1 MKINEKY
8 SIESSKLNVIVYEHF
23 TVKDKELKKPVGYLS
38 SINQAF
44 KFLIDR
50 EVKGSGMEDFKI
62 IMNKIEELR
71 IDLEKCLN
79 CENVTKREVLKW
91 EM

>member
-8 SIESSKLNVIVYEHF
+8 SIESTELNITVYEHF
-23 TVKDKELKKPVGYLS
+23 TIKGKDYKKPVGYLTTLD
-38 SINQAF
+38 QAF

-50 EVKGSGMEDFKI
+50 EIKGTGMKDFNL

-71 IDLEKCLN
+71 IDIMECLKN
-79 CENVTKREVLKW
+79 EN
-91 EM
+91 

>member
-8 SIESSKLNVIVYEHF
+8 SIESSELNVTVYEHF
-23 TVKDKELKKPVGYLS
+23 IVKDKEVKKPIGYLS

-44 KFLIDR
+44 NFLIDR
-50 EVKGSGMEDFKI
+50 EVKGTGMRDFKI

-71 IDLEKCLN
+71 NEIEKCLN
-79 CENVTKREVLKW
+79 CKKEV
-91 EM
+91 

>member
-8 SIESSKLNVIVYEHF
+8 SIESTELNVTVYVHF
-23 TVKDKELKKPVGYLS
+23 TIKGKEVKKPVGYLTT
-38 SINQAF
+38 IEQAF

-50 EVKGSGMEDFKI
+50 EIKGTGMKDFNL

-71 IDLEKCLN
+71 IDIMGCLKN
-79 CENVTKREVLKW
+79 ET
-91 EM
+91 

>member
-8 SIESSKLNVIVYEHF
+8 SIESTELNVTVYEHF
-23 TVKDKELKKPVGYLS
+23 TVKDKEIKKPVGYLS

-50 EVKGSGMEDFKI
+50 EVKGTGMEDFKI
-62 IMNKIEELR
+62 IMNKIEELGTV
-71 IDLEKCLN
+71 IEKCLN
-79 CENVTKREVLKW
+79 CENVTKKGVVD
-91 EM
+91 

>member
-8 SIESSKLNVIVYEHF
+8 SIESDALNVTVYEHSII
-23 TVKDKELKKPVGYLS
+23 KEKGSENFGKEVKKPVGYLTT
-38 SINQAF
+38 IDQAF

-50 EVKGSGMEDFKI
+50 EIKVTEMKDFNL

-71 IDLEKCLN
+71 IDIMECLKN
-79 CENVTKREVLKW
+79 EN
-91 EM
+91 

>member
-8 SIESSKLNVIVYEHF
+8 SIESNELNVIVYEHI
-23 TVKDKELKKPVGYLS
+23 TVKDKEVKKPVGYLS
-38 SINQAF
+38 TINQAF

-50 EVKGSGMEDFKI
+50 EVKGCGMKDFKI

-71 IDLEKCLN
+71 IDIEKCLN
-79 CENVTKREVLKW
+79 CENGGNK
-91 EM
+91 